1 MLEEKRRNIFW
12 TPCAT
17 FCIDQMLEEFM
28 KLNKVRDCI
37 EKAQKITKFIYNRIW
52 LLDLMKKEFTGGAEL
67 LRPSATQS
75 ASNFTTLQTLLDHRV
90 GLRRMFQSN
99 KWVSSR
105 FSKLEEGKEV
115 KNVVLDSSFWRK
127 VQFVRRSVDPIVEV
141 LQKINNDESLSIP
154 FIYNDMHKA
163 KLAIK
168 FNHNDDPRKY
178 EPFWSVIDTYWNS
191 LFHHPLYLAA
201 YFLNPSYRYR
211 PDFIL
216 VGDLFSF

>member
-1 MLEEKRRNIFW
+1 
-12 TPCAT
+12 
-17 FCIDQMLEEFM
+17 MLEEFM

-52 LLDLMKKEFTGGAEL
+52 LLDLMKKEFTGEEEL
-67 LRPSATQS
+67 LRPSVTQS
-75 ASNFTTLQTLLDHRV
+75 ASSFATLQTLLDHRV
-90 GLRRMFQSN
+90 SLRRMFQSS

-105 FSKLEEGKEV
+105 FSKLDEGKEV
-115 KNVVLDSSFWRK
+115 KNIVLDSSFWRK

-141 LQKINNDESLSIP
+141 LQKINSDESLSMP
-154 FIYNDMHKA
+154 FIYNDMYRA

-168 FNHNDDPRKY
+168 FNHNDDARKY

-216 VGDLFSF
+216 VGDLFLSEKII